1 MIIKS
6 RKIVALVTVAGIVA
20 SLMGI
25 SAITTGSDQDIF
37 FDSIRAHC
45 GNAFSGSVEDSS
57 NSTAYNGRKFVLHI
71 RDCSDSQIK
80 MPLHIDD
87 NSSRILVL
95 SKTDGGIQLQHDHRH
110 ADGSSEALT
119 LYGGDSSADS
129 TDKVTHFPESAESI
143 AITKA
148 HAPTRTYPS
157 VWSIILGADDITY
170 QVVRPGRTI
179 KSKFKFADQVDH
191 PPMAWDLATAE
202 SAITPAAQLLDLSE
216 RFLALAESN
225 DDFLRNGSGT
235 IERSLPDRSYSGVQ
249 QVAVEASAL
258 LSELMA
264 IPRQQLSANDRLTAA
279 LLQRDLK
286 LLIDAPE
293 HHWLFFDVTPYNGGY
308 VVNAELVPALNKIDL
323 SAPGGVDHYLSL
335 FVDSGRFIN
344 ELASKLQAQQ
354 QRGILLPKA
363 AIPAIRT
370 IYSGLRDNLKT
381 LTEFTPSRLAGVDT
395 DQIQRLKRDTASARQ
410 QVLNPALDR
419 LLGTLDDDYMAQ
431 APEAAGLYQY
441 PGGEDYYQYLIERET
456 SLDLTADQI
465 HQMGLQAMADIHKQ
479 MQGIRQQ
486 LGFTGT
492 AAEFHRQLRADKQ
505 FYASSPEEL
514 EQRYQRYIDRIEP
527 RLEDYFSR
535 QPQAPYAV
543 KRASPMAEVGM
554 TAGYYRGGAP
564 GEPGYY
570 YYNGAN
576 LDSHSLLSA
585 GSLIYHELVPG
596 HHFHLSLVKEN
607 QELSVYRR
615 NVRVNAFAEGW
626 ANYASH
632 LAQEMDMF
640 DNPYDHYGWLL
651 TNAFVSARLVVDTGL
666 NHKGWSL
673 EKASQ
678 YMLENTFSSA
688 GQVAT
693 EVLRYSTDIQ
703 AQALSYKLGYDK
715 ILALRQA
722 AKEAL
727 GERFDLA
734 MFHEAIL
741 SRGTLTLPVLE
752 QHMQWF
758 VAEEL
763 KAPRTALSED
773 NLR

>member
-1 MIIKS
+1 MKIKS
-6 RKIVALVTVAGIVA
+6 WKIATTLVVVATVTG
-20 SLMGI
+20 LMLTLDRAVD
-25 SAITTGSDQDIF
+25 SNQDKF
-37 FDSIRAHC
+37 FDAIKAHC
-45 GNAFSGSVEDSS
+45 GHAFSGDVDDSS

-71 RDCSDSQIK
+71 RDCSDTQIK

-95 SKTDGGIQLQHDHRH
+95 TKSDEHIKLQHDHRH
-110 ADGSSEALT
+110 ADGSSDALT
-119 LYGGDSSADS
+119 MYGGYSSADS
-129 TDKVTHFPESAESI
+129 TAKVTNFPESAESI

-157 VWSIILGADDITY
+157 VWSIILSADDITY

-179 KSKFKFADQVDH
+179 KSQFKFADRVDL
-191 PPMAWDLATAE
+191 PPQAWDL
-202 SAITPAAQLLDLSE
+202 SAQASEITLAAQLLDLSE

-225 DDFLRNGSGT
+225 DDFLRNGLGA

-249 QVAVEASAL
+249 QVAVEAGAL

-264 IPRQQLSANDRLTAA
+264 IPRQQLSDNDRLTAA

-286 LLIDAPE
+286 LLIDAPK

-370 IYSGLRDNLKT
+370 IYSGLGDNLVT
-381 LTEFTPSRLAGVDT
+381 LMEFAPSRLAGMSADEV
-395 DQIQRLKRDTASARQ
+395 QRLKQETAKALQ

-419 LLGTLDDDYMAQ
+419 LLDTLDEDYMAQ

-441 PGGEDYYQYLIERET
+441 PGGEAYYQYLIERET

-465 HQMGLQAMADIHKQ
+465 HQMGLQAMADIHQQ
-479 MQGIRQQ
+479 MQVIRQQ

-492 AAEFHRQLRADKQ
+492 AAEFHQQLRADKQ

-514 EQRYQRYIDRIEP
+514 EQRYQGYIDRIEP
-527 RLEDYFSR
+527 RLGDYFAR

-543 KRASPMAEVGM
+543 KRASPMAEVSM

-564 GEPGYY
+564 GEPAYY

-596 HHFHLSLVKEN
+596 HHLHLSLVKEN
-607 QELSVYRR
+607 QALSVYRR
-615 NVRVNAFAEGW
+615 NARVNAFTEGW

-632 LAQEMDMF
+632 LAQEMGMF

-673 EKASQ
+673 DKASQ

-734 MFHEAIL
+734 KFHEAIL
-741 SRGTLTLPVLE
+741 ARGTLTLPVLE
-752 QHMQWF
+752 QHIQWYIDQ
-758 VAEEL
+758 EL
-763 KAPRTALSED
+763 SNQVSISDKESM
-773 NLR
+773 

>member
-1 MIIKS
+1 MKIKS
-6 RKIVALVTVAGIVA
+6 WKIATTLVVVATVTG
-20 SLMGI
+20 LMLTLDRAVD
-25 SAITTGSDQDIF
+25 SNQDKF
-37 FDSIRAHC
+37 FDAIKAHC
-45 GNAFSGSVEDSS
+45 GHAFSGDVDDSS

-71 RDCSDSQIK
+71 RDCSDTQIK

-95 SKTDGGIQLQHDHRH
+95 TKSDGHIKLQHDHRH
-110 ADGSSEALT
+110 ADGSSDALT
-119 LYGGDSSADS
+119 MYGGYSSADS
-129 TDKVTHFPESAESI
+129 TAKVTNFPESAESI

-157 VWSIILGADDITY
+157 VWSIILSADDITY

-179 KSKFKFADQVDH
+179 KSQFKFADRVDL
-191 PPMAWDLATAE
+191 PPQAWDL
-202 SAITPAAQLLDLSE
+202 SAQASEITLAAQLLDLSE

-225 DDFLRNGSGT
+225 DDFLRNGLGT

-249 QVAVEASAL
+249 QVAVEAGAL

-264 IPRQQLSANDRLTAA
+264 IPRQQLSDNDRLTAA

-286 LLIDAPE
+286 LLIDAPK

-370 IYSGLRDNLKT
+370 IYSGLGDNLVT
-381 LTEFTPSRLAGVDT
+381 LMEFAPSRLAGMSADEV
-395 DQIQRLKRDTASARQ
+395 QRLKGETAKALQ

-419 LLGTLDDDYMAQ
+419 LLDTLDEDYMAQ

-441 PGGEDYYQYLIERET
+441 PGGEAYYQYLIERET

-465 HQMGLQAMADIHKQ
+465 HQMGLQAMADIHQQ
-479 MQGIRQQ
+479 MQVIRQQ

-492 AAEFHRQLRADKQ
+492 AAEFHQQLRADRQ

-514 EQRYQRYIDRIEP
+514 EQRYQGYIDRIEP
-527 RLEDYFSR
+527 RLEDYFAR

-543 KRASPMAEVGM
+543 KRASPMAEVSM

-564 GEPGYY
+564 GEPAYY

-596 HHFHLSLVKEN
+596 HHLHLSLVKEN
-607 QELSVYRR
+607 QALSVYRR
-615 NVRVNAFAEGW
+615 GVRMNAFAEGW

-632 LAQEMDMF
+632 LAQEMGMF

-673 EKASQ
+673 DKASQ

-734 MFHEAIL
+734 KFHEAIL
-741 SRGTLTLPVLE
+741 ARGTLTLPVLE
-752 QHMQWF
+752 QHIQWYIDQ
-758 VAEEL
+758 EL
-763 KAPRTALSED
+763 NNQGSISE
-773 NLR
+773 RESM

>member
-1 MIIKS
+1 MKIKS
-6 RKIVALVTVAGIVA
+6 WKIATTLVVVATVTG
-20 SLMGI
+20 LMLTLDRAVD
-25 SAITTGSDQDIF
+25 SNQDKF
-37 FDSIRAHC
+37 FDAIKAHC
-45 GNAFSGSVEDSS
+45 GHAFSGDVDDSS

-71 RDCSDSQIK
+71 RDCSDTQIK

-95 SKTDGGIQLQHDHRH
+95 TKSDGHIKLQHDHRH
-110 ADGSSEALT
+110 ADGSSDALT
-119 LYGGDSSADS
+119 MYGGYSSADS
-129 TDKVTHFPESAESI
+129 TAKVTNFPESAESI

-157 VWSIILGADDITY
+157 VWSIILSADDITY

-179 KSKFKFADQVDH
+179 KSQFKFADRVDL
-191 PPMAWDLATAE
+191 PPQAWDL
-202 SAITPAAQLLDLSE
+202 SAQASEITLAAQLLDLSE

-225 DDFLRNGSGT
+225 DDFLRNGLGT

-249 QVAVEASAL
+249 QVAVEAGAL

-264 IPRQQLSANDRLTAA
+264 IPRQQLSDNDRLTAA

-286 LLIDAPE
+286 LLIDAPK

-370 IYSGLRDNLKT
+370 IYSGLGDNLVT
-381 LTEFTPSRLAGVDT
+381 LMEFAPSRLAGMSADEV
-395 DQIQRLKRDTASARQ
+395 QRLKGETAKALQ

-419 LLGTLDDDYMAQ
+419 LLDTLDEDYMAQ

-441 PGGEDYYQYLIERET
+441 PGGEAYYQYLIERET

-465 HQMGLQAMADIHKQ
+465 HQMGLQAMADIHQQ
-479 MQGIRQQ
+479 MQVIRQQ

-492 AAEFHRQLRADKQ
+492 AAEFHQQLRADKQ

-514 EQRYQRYIDRIEP
+514 EQRYQGYIDRIEP
-527 RLEDYFSR
+527 RLEDYFAR

-543 KRASPMAEVGM
+543 KRASPMAEVSM

-564 GEPGYY
+564 GEPAYY

-596 HHFHLSLVKEN
+596 HHLHLSLVKEN
-607 QELSVYRR
+607 QALSVYRR
-615 NVRVNAFAEGW
+615 GVRMNAFAEGW

-632 LAQEMDMF
+632 LAQEMGMF

-673 EKASQ
+673 DKASQ

-734 MFHEAIL
+734 KFHEAIL
-741 SRGTLTLPVLE
+741 ARGTLTLPVLE
-752 QHMQWF
+752 QHIQWYIDQ
-758 VAEEL
+758 EL
-763 KAPRTALSED
+763 NNQGSISE
-773 NLR
+773 RESM